1 MKNRKK
7 VILHKRDGW
16 GNDHKLALTQE
27 QIDLLNWLLNEDL
40 ISNDDWD
47 IQVREDADEWLEV

>member
-16 GNDHKLALTQE
+16 GDDHKLALTQE

-47 IQVREDADEWLEV
+47 IQVLEDADEWLEV

>member
-47 IQVREDADEWLEV
+47 IQVLEDADEWLEV